1 MRPRHGYSSRALALA
16 IATVLCASCATSP
29 PRRDTTPEIQAIR
42 DDYLRTNPNV
52 VHKGAIVRGEVVVGM
67 GYQDVLAAWGRPTA
81 RVVEEGSDD
90 AERWTYVLVSDNGV
104 DWVRYDFFFAKW
116 SVVQWE
122 TTRSVA
128 SGFAPARDD
137 ARGVSQRV
145 PLTPATT
152 LGEGVRKGGAG
163 SMMR

>member
-1 MRPRHGYSSRALALA
+1 MRPRHPYSSIALA
-16 IATVLCASCATSP
+16 IAVALCASCAASP
-29 PRRDTTPEIQAIR
+29 PRRDATPEIQAIR
-42 DDYLRTNPNV
+42 DDYLRANPDV
-52 VHKGAIVRGEVVVGM
+52 VYKDAIARGEVVVGM

-81 RVVEEGSDD
+81 RVVQQGTDD
-90 AERWTYVLVSDNGV
+90 AERWTYVLVSDNGT

-137 ARGVSQRV
+137 ARGVSTRV
-145 PLTPATT
+145 PPMPAPAA

-163 SMMR
+163 SMIR